1 MKRIKLKR
9 KRKIDKI
16 NPIIVVIILLIL
28 SIMIAL
34 IYINSK
40 LSPLLLDY
48 AELQT
53 QRLASLVINKAVNK
67 QIIDNVQIDKLFS
80 TNQNKEG
87 EIQTLDFNPTIVN
100 SVLNATTNTVLLELK
115 AIEQG
120 SSDMIDVYEAIGANY
135 NKGKLS
141 RGIVFE
147 IPLGAVTGN
156 AFLSN
161 LGPRI
166 PVKLNLIGS
175 VLSNLNT
182 KISQYGINNA
192 LIEVSVKIDI
202 TEKVNLPL
210 SSRNVTVTSNIPI
223 AMKIIQGKIPAYYN
237 ASGINQNSPIFTLP
251 IQ

>member
-1 MKRIKLKR
+1 M
-9 KRKIDKI
+9 
-16 NPIIVVIILLIL
+16 
-28 SIMIAL
+28 
-34 IYINSK
+34 
-40 LSPLLLDY
+40 
-48 AELQT
+48 
-53 QRLASLVINKAVNK
+53 
-67 QIIDNVQIDKLFS
+67 FS

-120 SSDMIDVYEAIGANY
+120 SSDMLDVYEGISANY
-135 NKGKLS
+135 NKEKLS